1 MGREAPVDGPRE
13 TRHVEE
19 HVDRDHDDQHRREEE
34 LEDRDRS
41 ALRPRD
47 RLRRV
52 LLHVFRPDVVEEVL
66 ALLADLDLLQVVAVE
81 PELEPVEVALGVR
94 LAALSVLDRKVGI
107 DAIGR
112 LPCLVHDHG
121 RECHDRQTDSSG
133 KAQVDDRHGEP
144 TRNPHAPEPAHE
156 RVQEQRDERGDEEEE
171 DDVTRRARYN
181 PDQEQQNRKPDEL
194 DPARD
199 LDLRRPAGH
208 GSHRSASV
216 VRLRPPPWDWSAFED
231 GSVALDP
238 LWEDPRHRS
247 RCRPQDVQALPARP
261 SETTG
266 RAAPNSSQPGR
277 TRPLHGQ
284 ETSVSVPRMP
294 PRPAG
299 KPSPARGHRPPRA
312 STRPRPRPRPRPK
325 RRTARG
331 ARRFVGL
338 VVLAVVA
345 IVTTLL
351 TAFGDGRKSAA
362 VDSVL
367 APPGG
372 LVYYRLG
379 GAGTPTGSL
388 DVGAA
393 PGTDV
398 YAPVDGSI
406 TGLTDYVVNGRK
418 FGVRIDIQP
427 TNAPSM
433 VVSLTHVRADPSLT
447 VGSAVVAATSKI
459 GTVVDLSH
467 VEREAL
473 ARYTRDSGNHVSLEV
488 HEAASLVSP

>member
-1 MGREAPVDGPRE
+1 M
-13 TRHVEE
+13 
-19 HVDRDHDDQHRREEE
+19 
-34 LEDRDRS
+34 
-41 ALRPRD
+41 
-47 RLRRV
+47 
-52 LLHVFRPDVVEEVL
+52 
-66 ALLADLDLLQVVAVE
+66 VE
-81 PELEPVEVALGVR
+81 PELEPVEIALGVG
-94 LAALSVLDRKVGI
+94 LVALSVLDRKVGV

-112 LPCLVHDHG
+112 LPRLVHHHG

-156 RVQEQRDERGDEEEE
+156 RVQEQRDERSDEEEE
-171 DDVTRRARYN
+171 DDVTRRPRDH
-181 PDQEQQNRKPDEL
+181 PDQEQQDREPDEL
-194 DPARD
+194 NPARD
-199 LDLRRPAGH
+199 LDPRHPAGH

-231 GSVALDP
+231 GALALDP
-238 LWEDPRHRS
+238 LPAEVPR
-247 RCRPQDVQALPARP
+247 A
-261 SETTG
+261 
-266 RAAPNSSQPGR
+266 
-277 TRPLHGQ
+277 LHGDV
-284 ETSVSVPRMP
+284 TWVTVAVMP

-299 KPSPARGHRPPRA
+299 KSSPARGRRPPHA
-312 STRPRPRPRPRPK
+312 SRRPRPRPK

-338 VVLAVVA
+338 VVLSVIAV
-345 IVTTLL
+345 VTTLL
-351 TAFGDGRKSAA
+351 TAFGDGRSPS

-367 APPGG
+367 APPTGLVAASPPRPQIVATAGTLRLQLPVSQRSVTAIGYHGAADGAIALDPVGRQGNQGFVTRLFHRIFGGNHGG

-379 GAGTPTGSL
+379 GSGTATGAL
-388 DVGAA
+388 DIGAA

-398 YAPVDGSI
+398 YAPVDGTI

-418 FGVRIDIQP
+418 LGVPIDVQP

-433 VVSLTHVRADPSLT
+433 VVSLTHVRADPALT

-459 GTVVDLSH
+459 GTVIDLSS

-473 ARYTRDSGNHVSLEV
+473 ARYTRDAGNHVSLEV
-488 HEAASLVSP
+488 HQAASLASP